1 MIADLP
7 TSPGGGAGSA
17 LRECK
22 RPAATLIRRE
32 CATTGALA
40 SRAHDLVRA
49 GLAVARRLDPGLVGA
64 VLLTVWGALSSPAAH
79 PEAAG
84 RPPPAQPAVSGA
96 ALLADLDA
104 LHARLQVHIAYRAG
118 RESWLDVGVH
128 PLPGRPRR

>member
-1 MIADLP
+1 MNTDLP
-7 TSPGGGAGSA
+7 TSPGGEAGSA
-17 LRECK
+17 LRGTK
-22 RPAATLIRRE
+22 KPAGSLIPRE
-32 CATTGALA
+32 PLTSRLA
-40 SRAHDLVRA
+40 SRAHDLVRT

-64 VLLTVWGALSSPAAH
+64 VLLTVWGALSSPAAQ

-96 ALLADLDA
+96 ALLSDLDA
-104 LHARLQVHIAYRAG
+104 LHTRLQVHIAYRAG